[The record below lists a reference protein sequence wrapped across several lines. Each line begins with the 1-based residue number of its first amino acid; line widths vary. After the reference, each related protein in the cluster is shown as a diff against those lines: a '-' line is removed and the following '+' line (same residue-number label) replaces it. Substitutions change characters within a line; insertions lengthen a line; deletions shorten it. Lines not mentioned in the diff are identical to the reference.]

1 MPCGEIDFVND
12 TDGYGFIEIDE
23 VDKSIF
29 VHREDLNGPDLKEG
43 QKVEFTIEWVEK
55 GPRAQKVK
63 KLTLQD
69 VQGKIT
75 FFNDTGGYGFIKT
88 NAVEEDIFFHR
99 EDISESN
106 PAEVAAV
113 TVDVKWENK
122 GPRVTDFVRGH
133 EPSTPDGSTGS
144 VPKSS
149 DDGTVKKPNS
159 KTTDTHT
166 DTGTNIYEPEDG

>member
-1 MPCGEIDFVND
+1 MPCGEIDYVND
-12 TDGYGFIEIDE
+12 TGGYGFIETDA

-29 VHREDLNGPDLKEG
+29 VHREDLNGPNLKEG
-43 QKVEFTIEWVEK
+43 QKVEFTIEWAEK
-55 GPRAQKVK
+55 GPRAKNVEEFM
-63 KLTLQD
+63 LQD
-69 VQGKIT
+69 IQGKIT

-99 EDISESN
+99 DDINESN
-106 PAEVAAV
+106 PTEGAAV

-133 EPSTPDGSTGS
+133 GPSTPDGSTRS

-159 KTTDTHT
+159 KRTDTYT